1 MKIGLERIREGV
13 VVIGLNGRLDAAAA
27 REVQECLE
35 EAFAGGSTNLVVDL
49 SKVSFIDSTGL
60 GTLVSGL
67 KVARRAE
74 GDVRLVAPNS
84 QVRKLLQLTTLD
96 RVFRVSDSLA
106 EV

>member
-1 MKIGLERIREGV
+1 MKIGLERIRDGV

-27 REVQECLE
+27 PEVQKCLE

-67 KVARRAE
+67 KAARRAE

-106 EV
+106 EA